1 MERRE
6 LICIGCPL
14 GCSLTVSMEGAEVVS
29 VTGNTCKRGD
39 VYARK
44 EVTNPTRIVTSTVKV
59 SNGTADMVSVKTKE
73 DVPKEKIFDCMRA
86 LKDVTVQAPVHELP
100 GRRGEGADSERH
112 ERGEPGG
119 RDELQSQRYELFE
132 KKIKLLQLLLECD
145 MM

>member
-1 MERRE
+1 MTMEKKN
-6 LICIGCPL
+6 L
-14 GCSLTVSMEGAEVVS
+14 GL
-29 VTGNTCKRGD
+29 GNM
-39 VYARK
+39 
-44 EVTNPTRIVTSTVKV
+44 
-59 SNGTADMVSVKTKE
+59 NGMTDSGSQ
-73 DVPKEKIFDCMRA
+73 DLRDQR
-86 LKDVTVQAPVHELP
+86 HELP

>member
-1 MERRE
+1 MTRRKRRNFPSTTTENGEPGQKKGEAYDHGEKEPGAGKHERDDRSGSQD
-6 LICIGCPL
+6 L
-14 GCSLTVSMEGAEVVS
+14 
-29 VTGNTCKRGD
+29 RD
-39 VYARK
+39 QR
-44 EVTNPTRIVTSTVKV
+44 
-59 SNGTADMVSVKTKE
+59 
-73 DVPKEKIFDCMRA
+73 
-86 LKDVTVQAPVHELP
+86 HELP

>member
-1 MERRE
+1 MTMEKKN
-6 LICIGCPL
+6 L
-14 GCSLTVSMEGAEVVS
+14 GL
-29 VTGNTCKRGD
+29 GNMNGMTDQDHRTCRD
-39 VYARK
+39 QR
-44 EVTNPTRIVTSTVKV
+44 
-59 SNGTADMVSVKTKE
+59 
-73 DVPKEKIFDCMRA
+73 
-86 LKDVTVQAPVHELP
+86 HELP

>member
-1 MERRE
+1 MTMEKKN
-6 LICIGCPL
+6 L
-14 GCSLTVSMEGAEVVS
+14 GL
-29 VTGNTCKRGD
+29 GNMNGMTDQDHRTCG
-39 VYARK
+39 
-44 EVTNPTRIVTSTVKV
+44 
-59 SNGTADMVSVKTKE
+59 SNDMN
-73 DVPKEKIFDCMRA
+73 C
-86 LKDVTVQAPVHELP
+86 

>member
-1 MERRE
+1 MTMEKKN
-6 LICIGCPL
+6 L
-14 GCSLTVSMEGAEVVS
+14 GL
-29 VTGNTCKRGD
+29 GNMNGMTDQDHRTCGINDMNCLGD
-39 VYARK
+39 QR
-44 EVTNPTRIVTSTVKV
+44 
-59 SNGTADMVSVKTKE
+59 
-73 DVPKEKIFDCMRA
+73 
-86 LKDVTVQAPVHELP
+86 HELP